1 LDVHFQSYLFDGGVQ
16 VEGGFIVGV
25 EVEVEV
31 EYLRR
36 ERSSDQR
43 LARPRWAEELWRFW
57 ALTSMIWMRHG
68 LGPLWPH
75 NFVFSCVFHCVPMI
89 GTPRR

>member
-1 LDVHFQSYLFDGGVQ
+1 MHFQSCLFDGGVQ

-25 EVEVEV
+25 EVEVE
-31 EYLRR
+31 YSRR

-43 LARPRWAEELWRFW
+43 LARPRWAEELRRFW

-75 NFVFSCVFHCVPMI
+75 NFVFSTVCP
-89 GTPRR
+89 